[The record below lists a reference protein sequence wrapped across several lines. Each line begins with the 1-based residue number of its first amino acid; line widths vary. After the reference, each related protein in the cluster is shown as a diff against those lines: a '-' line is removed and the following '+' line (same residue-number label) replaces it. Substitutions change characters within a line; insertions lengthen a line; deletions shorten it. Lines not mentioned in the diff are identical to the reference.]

1 MGALV
6 TTEAPDFVAP
16 AVMPNGVIE
25 DNFKLSDY
33 RGLMLYSL
41 RKNTVRSVQQAGK
54 RATAA

>member
-33 RGLMLYSL
+33 RGSRLAKG
-41 RKNTVRSVQQAGK
+41 RQRHETDG
-54 RATAA
+54 